1 MHSMQLVTAQSTVLC
16 EYIYGDNK
24 LLLLRDKQLSLLT
37 VFTAIPTAINIVEKL
52 LQSNFLMCF

>member
-1 MHSMQLVTAQSTVLC
+1 MQLVTAQSTVLC